1 MTWRTEIIDRKITIL
16 LVGDKKNSFIFTFRK
31 YLLQFNPQINLYLLE
46 KTPKEYQNFNYIFKF
61 IGEKIIFFDPKNERK
76 KTITF
81 THGNI
86 LDKKNFEKILWF
98 CFSSSK
104 INQLKIFLLK
114 KKILRKESLSR
125 QLIKQL
131 SEVVKKKF
139 ILIVFCLLF
148 LFFTSF
154 LYPLLISYFFYYS
167 EAKQNLF
174 RKIEQKG
181 ATDYLKKAD
190 NYLLVSKKLY
200 SYPRPIFHFLGIGI
214 LTDNLI
220 ELADELNIL
229 FLTIKKGKSI
239 GNRLI
244 NSLTANDRKN
254 KEIIVSDFNNLKNLL
269 GESENSLNKIK
280 NKLPFF
286 LKNNSRYQ
294 ELVNQT
300 QSFFFIAK
308 KILPVIPNI
317 LGEKNEKKYL
327 FLFAN
332 NRELRPGGGFLGSFA
347 IVKVK
352 DFFLENIKIYDV
364 YDADGQLKFHI
375 EPPKPIKA
383 YLSQPHWFLRDSAF
397 SADFSDNF
405 SQAEIFLKSE
415 IKEADF
421 DGGFLITTSAIENIL
436 KAFNSL
442 YLPDL
447 KEKITSD
454 NFYLKTQYYT
464 EKNFFPGSIQK
475 KSFLNSLTKQFLI
488 NLENVSFINL
498 LSQFKK
504 SLDEKQ
510 IVIYFKNENTQK
522 IFDELLWSG
531 KVTFSSCLMKNIPCL
546 SNYLFPFDANLG
558 VNKADYFVDKSIF
571 YKININSNGEINHF
585 LTFNY
590 RNNLTADVFPGG
602 RYKNY
607 FQIYLPKNIK
617 IKEILK
623 DDTII
628 SDFDQK
634 EEKNLF
640 LIGFYFEVKPKE
652 TAEIKI
658 IFSNNETLVD
668 GKNLFQILIQKQIGA
683 QNKDFILQIN
693 LPNNINLISNNF
705 IPLVKDQELVYNF
718 VLNTDKLFYLLI
730 NKN

>member
-1 MTWRTEIIDRKITIL
+1 MSWRTEIIDRKITVL
-16 LVGDKKNSFIFTFRK
+16 LVGNKKNSFIFTFRK
-31 YLLQFNPQINLYLLE
+31 YLLQFNSQIVLYLLE
-46 KTPKEYQNFNYIFKF
+46 KTPNEYRNFNYIFEF
-61 IGEKIIFFDPKNERK
+61 IGEKVIFFDTKNERK
-76 KTITF
+76 KTIEF

-104 INQLKIFLLK
+104 INKLKIFLLK
-114 KKILRKESLSR
+114 KMAPKKQSLSR
-125 QLIKQL
+125 QLINQL
-131 SEVVKKKF
+131 SQIVKKKF

-154 LYPLLISYFFYYS
+154 LYPLLISYFFYYY

-174 RKIEQKG
+174 KKIEQKNT
-181 ATDYLKKAD
+181 TDYLKKAD
-190 NYLLVSKKLY
+190 SYLLVSKKLY
-200 SYPRPIFHFLGIGI
+200 SYPRPIFHFLGVGM

-220 ELADELNIL
+220 DLAYKLNIL
-229 FLTIKKGKSI
+229 FLTIKKGKYI
-239 GNRLI
+239 GDHLI
-244 NSLTANDRKN
+244 NSLTTNDRRN

-269 GESENSLNKIK
+269 VESENSLNKVK

-294 ELVNQT
+294 ELVNQIE
-300 QSFFFIAK
+300 SFFFIAK
-308 KILPVIPNI
+308 KILPLIPNI

-327 FLFAN
+327 LLFAN
-332 NRELRPGGGFLGSFA
+332 NRELRPGGGFIGSFA
-347 IVKVK
+347 IIKVK

-375 EPPKPIKA
+375 EPPEPIKN

-397 SADFSDNF
+397 SPDFLENF
-405 SQAEIFLKSE
+405 SQAEFFLKNE
-415 IKEADF
+415 IKEAGF

-531 KVTFSSCLMKNIPCL
+531 KVTFSSCLIKNILCL

-571 YKININSNGEINHF
+571 YKIKINKNGEINHL

-590 RNNLTADVFPGG
+590 RNNLTAEVFPGG
-602 RYKNY
+602 KYKNY

-617 IKEILK
+617 ITEILK

-634 EEKNLF
+634 EEKNLL

-658 IFSNNETLVD
+658 IFSNNETLVG

-705 IPLVKDQELVYNF
+705 IPLVKGQELVYNF

>member
-1 MTWRTEIIDRKITIL
+1 MTWRTETIDKKITIL
-16 LVGDKKNSFIFTFRK
+16 LIGDKKNPFIFTFRN

-46 KTPKEYQNFNYIFKF
+46 KTPKEYKKFNYIFKF
-61 IGEKIIFFDPKNERK
+61 IGAKILFFDRRNDRK

-81 THGNI
+81 FNGNV

-98 CFSSSK
+98 CFSSSG
-104 INQLKIFLLK
+104 INELKIFLLK
-114 KKILRKESLSR
+114 KKVLKKKSLSYK
-125 QLIKQL
+125 LINQL
-131 SEVVKKKF
+131 SEIVKKKF
-139 ILIVFCLLF
+139 IFISFCFLF
-148 LFFTSF
+148 LVFTSF
-154 LYPLLISYFFYYS
+154 LYPLLISYFFYYF

-174 RKIEQKG
+174 IKTEQKG
-181 ATDYLKKAD
+181 KNDYLKKAN

-200 SYPRPIFHFLGIGI
+200 FYPRPIFHFLGIGI
-214 LTDNLI
+214 MTDNLI

-229 FLTIKKGKSI
+229 FLTIKKGKFI
-239 GNRLI
+239 GDRLI

-254 KEIIVSDFNNLKNLL
+254 KEIVMSDFNNLKNLL
-269 GESENSLNKIK
+269 EDSENSLNKIK

-308 KILPVIPNI
+308 KILPLIPNI
-317 LGEKNEKKYL
+317 LGEKSEKKYL
-327 FLFAN
+327 LLFAN
-332 NRELRPGGGFLGSFA
+332 NRELRPGGGFIGSFA

-352 DFFLENIKIYDV
+352 NFSIENLKIYDV

-375 EPPKPIKA
+375 EPPKPIKD

-397 SADFSDNF
+397 SPDFSENF
-405 SQAEIFLKSE
+405 SQAEIFLNNE
-415 IKEADF
+415 IKEAGF
-421 DGGFLITTSAIENIL
+421 DGGLLITTSAIENIL
-436 KAFNSL
+436 KAFDSL

-488 NLENVSFINL
+488 NLERVSFINL
-498 LSQFKK
+498 LSQFRK

-510 IVIYFKNENTQK
+510 IVINFKNESTQK

-531 KVTFSSCLMKNIPCL
+531 KVTFSSCVMKNIPCL
-546 SNYLFPFDANLG
+546 NNYLFPFDANLG

-571 YKININSNGEINHF
+571 YKINISPTGEINHF
-585 LTFNY
+585 LNFTY
-590 RNNLTADVFPGG
+590 RNNLTEDVFPGG
-602 RYKNY
+602 TYKDY

-628 SDFDQK
+628 SDFDQR

-652 TAEIKI
+652 TAEIKV
-658 IFSNNETLVD
+658 IFSNNETLVN
-668 GKNLFQILIQKQIGA
+668 GKNLFQILIQKQTGA
-683 QNKDFILQIN
+683 QNKDCILQIN
-693 LPNNINLISNNF
+693 LPNNINLIGNNF